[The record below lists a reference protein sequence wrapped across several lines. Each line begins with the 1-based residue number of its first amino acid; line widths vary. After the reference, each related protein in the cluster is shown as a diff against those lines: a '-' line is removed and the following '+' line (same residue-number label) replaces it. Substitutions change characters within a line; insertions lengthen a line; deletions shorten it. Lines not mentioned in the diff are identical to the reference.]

1 MRRLF
6 SFQAGRALFGSVTR
20 VLIVFGSLLAYYLL
34 AMWVE
39 PYVPW
44 WLTTVVGFVLLFGL
58 LYLGSVWLDHD
69 IMRGAKQDSSERGR
83 S

>member
-6 SFQAGRALFGSVTR
+6 SFQAGRALFGSVPR

-69 IMRGAKQDSSERGR
+69 IMRAAKQESSDGDR